1 MLRAFSWLL
10 LSLLFLSAVP
20 DTAAQR
26 TPSTEAAR
34 AYTIAGQVRFN
45 DTGRGVE
52 MLRVEL
58 KRFTGENVATA
69 LAGGNGEFEFPGLMR
84 GTYIL
89 SVVEDSYEPIQ
100 ERVELANVDRRGVFL
115 YLKKLTDPSTPPP
128 GDTVSARELGLPPK
142 AVEEYRKGFKKLHEK
157 RDAEGSLSFFR
168 RALKILPDYY
178 EAHYE
183 MGVSYLQ
190 LGRQEDAESAFR
202 RSIEHG
208 KDAYAE
214 PYFGLAA
221 VLCNHD
227 KFKECEAA
235 ARQGLA
241 IDANA
246 WQGHYHLARSL
257 VGLNRL
263 AEAEEQLRIVTRQQP
278 AFAEPYLSYA
288 NIYIRRQDLPSLLR
302 ALQEYLRLEP
312 AGPMSDSVRQMRD
325 AVRRDLDQAAKRS
338 P

>member
-1 MLRAFSWLL
+1 MVRAFSWLL
-10 LSLLFLSAVP
+10 LPVLFLSAVR

-26 TPSTEAAR
+26 PPSGEIVRTFA
-34 AYTIAGQVRFN
+34 IAGQVRFN
-45 DTGRGVE
+45 ETGRGVE

-58 KRFTGENVATA
+58 RRFTGENVGTA
-69 LAGGNGEFEFPGLMR
+69 FTGANGEFEFPGLMR

-89 SVVEDSYEPIQ
+89 SVVEDGYEQIQ
-100 ERVELANVDRRGVFL
+100 ERVELANVDRRGVMV
-115 YLKKLTDPSTPPP
+115 YLKKQNEQKTPQLAE
-128 GDTVSARELGLPPK
+128 TVSARELGLPPK
-142 AVEEYRKGFKKLHEK
+142 AVEEYRKGYKKLHQR
-157 RDAEGSLSFFR
+157 RDPEGSLSYFR
-168 RALKILPDYY
+168 RAVKLLPDYY

-183 MGVSYLQ
+183 MGVGYLQ
-190 LGRQEDAESAFR
+190 MGNQKEAENAFR
-202 RSIEHG
+202 RSIERS

-241 IDANA
+241 IDPEG

-263 AEAEEQLRIVTRQQP
+263 AEAEEHLRVVTRQQP
-278 AFAEPYLSYA
+278 EFAEPYLSYA
-288 NIYIRRQDLPSLLR
+288 NIYIRRQDLPSLVR
-302 ALQEYLRLEP
+302 ALDEYLRLEP
-312 AGPMSDSVRQMRD
+312 AGPLSDSVRQTRD
-325 AVRRDLDQAAKRS
+325 AVRRDLEQAAKRT